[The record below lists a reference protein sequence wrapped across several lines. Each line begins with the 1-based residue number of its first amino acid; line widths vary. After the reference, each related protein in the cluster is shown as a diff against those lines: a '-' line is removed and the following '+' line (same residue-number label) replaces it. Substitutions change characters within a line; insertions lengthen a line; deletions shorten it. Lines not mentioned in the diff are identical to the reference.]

1 MSSVKPHLHAQKPS
15 IPIARHRSNTAGSSS
30 SSTASTTSVDL
41 DPGVSNEYSSTSFKE
56 EKSSH
61 DVPPVDT
68 GTIRC
73 ICRISD
79 DDGFTIQCDK
89 CLVWQHAFCVN
100 IDKHNIPD
108 QYLCDM
114 CDPIPRYYN
123 VKRAIEHQT
132 KRSQAERKA
141 ELEERRGGK
150 RNLSPSSSGSSH
162 RKKPSSDD
170 NSLKRRKR
178 SDGGDKTHPKRPASF
193 GLKRKASDDTT
204 EMWESALKQALSSAF
219 NKADGD
225 SGPDKK
231 QKTGHVTITKYE
243 NSRESSPL
251 TPRTVE
257 HTSRFDYEETGSEKQ
272 SPVYKTEIKLEEEK
286 ANVQDRPS
294 NIAIPTRKLSADSTE
309 SINVTSPSPTRTS
322 PPPSIAFSTAG
333 QDASAN
339 ESGDENVDIDGED
352 TTTSIQSRSPHTRK
366 KARQNVDSTEASLSP
381 RSPADSDNEYT
392 SDDSNK
398 RRKRASSG
406 NKPSKATLDK
416 YRIVADATTD
426 STPNSPGLRKLKTLP
441 LNLPCK
447 KLWMRNYLRESSKKI
462 SEEQEQPSPK
472 TLEEPI
478 SSPLPQNTAENLTE
492 AKQENEAET
501 VVDILGDDKDTI
513 ESTMF
518 QDVKES
524 GPPALQEND
533 IFSDNESNAST
544 VPAEDLAERSAL
556 LPYAPTASDGP
567 TVPDKD
573 VSLSKISIEDAT
585 NDVPHTIDTQM
596 SEVVADDTKS
606 SQSQDQSK
614 TYAELTPDNQQAP
627 NVEQTAPNEPAPA
640 EDAVPVTEQVSLLE
654 TANASEEVKQQ
665 DATQAEN
672 FSEASPS
679 ESELEVQPQ
688 PKVVRLSVKE
698 YLSQRAA
705 AAQRDEAEKPC
716 SAEQQ
721 PSAASPPL
729 TSEPTAT
736 ADST

>member
-41 DPGVSNEYSSTSFKE
+41 DPGVSNEHSPNSFKE

-61 DVPPVDT
+61 EVPPVDT

-141 ELEERRGGK
+141 EQEERRGGK

-162 RKKPSSDD
+162 RKRPSSDD

-204 EMWESALKQALSSAF
+204 EMWESALKQAIVTAVLTRS
-219 NKADGD
+219 K
-225 SGPDKK
+225 
-231 QKTGHVTITKYE
+231 KTGHVTITKYE

-257 HTSRFDYEETGSEKQ
+257 HTSRFDYEETEPEKQ
-272 SPVYKTEIKLEEEK
+272 SQISKTDVKLEEEK
-286 ANVQDRPS
+286 VNVQDRPS
-294 NIAIPTRKLSADSTE
+294 SIAIPTRKLSADSTE

-352 TTTSIQSRSPHTRK
+352 LTTSLQSRSPHARK
-366 KARQNVDSTEASLSP
+366 KARQNADSAEASLSP

-392 SDDSNK
+392 SDDSSK
-398 RRKRASSG
+398 RRKRANSG
-406 NKPSKATLDK
+406 HKPSKATLDK
-416 YRIVADATTD
+416 YRIMADTTTD

-462 SEEQEQPSPK
+462 SEEVSEEQEQPSPK

-478 SSPLPQNTAENLTE
+478 SSPLPQDSVENLPG
-492 AKQENEAET
+492 AKQETEAET

-524 GPPALQEND
+524 GPALQEND

-544 VPAEDLAERSAL
+544 VPADDLAERSAL
-556 LPYAPTASDGP
+556 LPDVLTASDEYVNP
-567 TVPDKD
+567 SKD
-573 VSLSKISIEDAT
+573 NIGNDT
-585 NDVPHTIDTQM
+585 NDVLHPIDTQM
-596 SEVVADDTKS
+596 SEVVVDDTKPS
-606 SQSQDQSK
+606 ESEDQSK
-614 TYAELTPDNQQAP
+614 ASAELPDN
-627 NVEQTAPNEPAPA
+627 EQTPNLEQTGPSVPAPA
-640 EDAVPVTEQVSLLE
+640 EETEPVTEQALSLE
-654 TANASEEVKQQ
+654 TTKAPEEVKQQ
-665 DATQAEN
+665 DSTQVEK

-705 AAQRDEAEKPC
+705 AAQRDEAEKPS

-729 TSEPTAT
+729 ASEPTAT
-736 ADST
+736 AESI